1 MHGPTLCIC
10 GIDPGIRG
18 AVAFFFTTHENAIA
32 AEDLPVV
39 DNMLDAATLASRLR
53 QMQPDLVV
61 MEQVGAMP
69 KQGVSST
76 FRFGQ
81 AFGMAIGVV
90 AALGIPTEFVTP
102 GRWKKHF
109 RLSSD
114 KEEARARA
122 LQMWPDR
129 SDLFARKKDHG
140 RAEAALIARFG
151 AEAVA
156 RRGAA

>member
-1 MHGPTLCIC
+1 MKMCIC
-10 GIDPGIRG
+10 GIDPGING
-18 AVAFFFTTHENAIA
+18 AAAFFFETHPNAIA

-39 DNMLDAATLASRLR
+39 DRMLDAATLARRLE
-53 QMQPDLVV
+53 QMKPDLVV
-61 MEQVGAMP
+61 IEQVAAMP

-81 AFGMAIGVV
+81 AYGMTIGVV
-90 AALGIPTEFVTP
+90 AALRIPIEYVTP

-114 KEEARARA
+114 KEESRARA

-129 SDLFARKKDHG
+129 PDLFARKKDHG
-140 RAEAALIARFG
+140 RAEAALIARYG
-151 AEAVA
+151 AEVVLK
-156 RRGAA
+156 RGMAA

>member
-1 MHGPTLCIC
+1 METLCIC

-18 AVAFFFTTHENAIA
+18 AMAFFFTTHESAVA

-39 DNMLDAATLASRLR
+39 DNMLDAATLAARLS

-61 MEQVGAMP
+61 IEQVGAMP

-81 AFGMAIGVV
+81 AYGMAIGVV
-90 AALGIPTEFVTP
+90 AALRIPIYHVP
-102 GRWKKHF
+102 PSRWKKHF
-109 RLSSD
+109 RLSSE

-122 LQMWPDR
+122 LQLWPER
-129 SDLFARKKDHG
+129 SDLFSRKKDHG
-140 RAEAALIARFG
+140 RAEAALIARYG
-151 AEAVA
+151 AEAVLK
-156 RRGAA
+156 